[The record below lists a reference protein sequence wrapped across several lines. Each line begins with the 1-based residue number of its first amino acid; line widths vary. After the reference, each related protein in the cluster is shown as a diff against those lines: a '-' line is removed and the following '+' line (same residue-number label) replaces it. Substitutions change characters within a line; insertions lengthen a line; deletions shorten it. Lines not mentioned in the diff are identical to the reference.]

1 MGDTRIALGKWDR
14 VLSSTDQAL
23 SSAVVSKDRIDYEV
37 SRRRGPNAD
46 MLELDRNR
54 NLLLLQEANTVRGC
68 PSNGR
73 LRSSDTPP

>member
-37 SRRRGPNAD
+37 SRRYGILIASRAD
-46 MLELDRNR
+46 HGEILFFQRLQ
-54 NLLLLQEANTVRGC
+54 QEA
-68 PSNGR
+68 
-73 LRSSDTPP
+73 